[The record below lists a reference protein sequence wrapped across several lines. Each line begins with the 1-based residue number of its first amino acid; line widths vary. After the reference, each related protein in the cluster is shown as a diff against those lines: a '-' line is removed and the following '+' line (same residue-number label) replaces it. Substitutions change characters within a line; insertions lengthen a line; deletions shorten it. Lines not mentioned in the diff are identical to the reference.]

1 MKKLYLTENQS
12 KVLAV
17 LYYNKKFGKDYMSI
31 EKIKEECGF
40 EKSGTVVGCLQGLGA
55 GKLVEVRTQELLD
68 GSLQKFY
75 YIPNPIFNAL
85 SAITTFEMEE
95 N

>member
-1 MKKLYLTENQS
+1 MNKIPLTENQS

-31 EKIKEECGF
+31 KKIKEEYGF
-40 EKSGTVVGCLQGLGA
+40 EKSGTVVGCLQGLCA
-55 GKLVEVRTQELLD
+55 GNLVECRTQELLD

-75 YIPNPIFNAL
+75 YIPNPIFNTL
-85 SAITTFEMEE
+85 SAITTFEMED
-95 N
+95 

>member
-1 MKKLYLTENQS
+1 MSKIQLTENQS

-31 EKIKEECGF
+31 KKIKEECGF
-40 EKSGTVVGCLQGLGA
+40 EKDATAVGCLQGLFA
-55 GKLVEVRTQELLD
+55 GKLVGVRNQELLD
-68 GSLQKFY
+68 GTLHKFY

-85 SAITTFEMEE
+85 SVIATFEMED
-95 N
+95 

>member
-17 LYYNKKFGKDYMSI
+17 LYFSKKSGKDYMSI
-31 EKIKEECGF
+31 KKIKEECGF
-40 EKSGTVVGCLQGLGA
+40 EKSGTVVGCLQGLDA

-68 GSLQKFY
+68 GTIQKFY
-75 YIPNPIFNAL
+75 YIPNVIFNAL
-85 SAITTFEMEE
+85 RIITTFEMED
-95 N
+95 

>member
-17 LYYNKKFGKDYMSI
+17 LYYNKKFGREYMSA
-31 EKIKEECGF
+31 KKVKEECGF
-40 EKSGTVVGCLQGLGA
+40 EKAATVTGCLQGLCA

-68 GSLQKFY
+68 GTLQKFY
-75 YIPNPIFNAL
+75 YISNPIFNAL

>member
-1 MKKLYLTENQS
+1 MNKIQLTENQS

-31 EKIKEECGF
+31 KKVKEECGF
-40 EKSGTVVGCLQGLGA
+40 EKNVTASGCLQGLCA
-55 GKLVEVRTQELLD
+55 AKLVEIRTQELLD
-68 GSLQKFY
+68 GTLQKFY

-85 SAITTFEMEE
+85 SAITTFEMED
-95 N
+95 

>member
-1 MKKLYLTENQS
+1 MSKVQLTENQS

-31 EKIKEECGF
+31 KKIKEECGF
-40 EKSGTVVGCLQGLGA
+40 EKVATVVGCLQGLQGA
-55 GKLVEVRTQELLD
+55 KLVGVRNQELLD
-68 GSLQKFY
+68 GTLQKFY

-85 SAITTFEMEE
+85 SAIATFEMED
-95 N
+95 

>member
-1 MKKLYLTENQS
+1 MSKIQLTENQC

-31 EKIKEECGF
+31 KKIKEECGF
-40 EKSGTVVGCLQGLGA
+40 KKTGTAVGCLQGLCA

-68 GSLQKFY
+68 GTIQRFY
-75 YIPNPIFNAL
+75 YIPNVIFNAL
-85 SAITTFEMEE
+85 RATTTFEMED
-95 N
+95 